1 MKEKFLIFLA
11 LIFLVTL
18 LIGLNAASYVQK
30 EKVPDMEFMP
40 NRSSYNVGATGTRA
54 FYDLLAETGRTV
66 TRWQEPPS
74 ALLNYGERSP
84 STFVVIGTLRR
95 EFEEKEIEHLKQWV
109 SQGGRLIIID
119 RNPLEKLIETN
130 AVNWKVSVPGNF
142 PEIAPDS
149 NDSEPNNFPTIA
161 TNPSDQNQM
170 TVGESASKPTQP
182 TIFTKKVNSVQQ
194 SRFATSIKIE
204 RLETESDFEANEEVS
219 GDSQTE
225 INESPTIEQ
234 SNTSE
239 EFYSEDE
246 PPPMATPAPITE
258 NSGEGSGAGSD
269 EEVFI
274 DEEASPTPIIRREG
288 VITKTGSASDEE
300 SEAQIAP
307 VIHLAKNERNILVD
321 FPYGSGQIVLLSD
334 PYIVSNGG
342 INLVDNAQL
351 AVNIVAADGGIIAFD
366 EYHQGFG
373 SGNNRLL
380 SYFEGTPVVA
390 FFLQIAALLGLIFF
404 TRSRRFARPL
414 PAVEPNRLSKL
425 EYVSAM
431 AQLQERTKAFDLA
444 IENVYKDFRRRVS
457 KLVGVDN
464 HSTSREKLA
473 GLIAERSKLSA
484 KEIEDLMFKCEDI
497 IHGETTNKKEVVD
510 LTSRLRELENE
521 LGLQRRKKVK
531 SKK

>member
-11 LIFLVTL
+11 LIFLITL

-54 FYDLLAETGRTV
+54 FYDLLAETGRNV

-84 STFVVIGTLRR
+84 STFVVIGTIRR
-95 EFEEKEIEHLKQWV
+95 EFDETEIEHLKQWV
-109 SQGGRLIIID
+109 SQGGRLVIID
-119 RNPLEKLIETN
+119 REPLEDLIKSTY
-130 AVNWKVSVPGNF
+130 NWSISVSKPDNIPGLDTD
-142 PEIAPDS
+142 PA
-149 NDSEPNNFPTIA
+149 
-161 TNPSDQNQM
+161 DQKQM
-170 TVGESASKPTQP
+170 TVGEVAAKPTQP
-182 TIFTKKVNSVQQ
+182 TVYTKTVNAVQP
-194 SRFATSIKIE
+194 SSFATSIIFE
-204 RLETESDFEANEEVS
+204 RSADKNYDEPSNEPQ
-219 GDSQTE
+219 GDPQIQS
-225 INESPTIEQ
+225 NEQQVIEQ

-246 PPPMATPAPITE
+246 PPPPPV
-258 NSGEGSGAGSD
+258 SSEGSRSGAG
-269 EEVFI
+269 
-274 DEEASPTPIIRREG
+274 ASESENTETNSTTITRREG
-288 VITKTGSASDEE
+288 VITKSASENIEE
-300 SEAQIAP
+300 NQVQIAP
-307 VIHLAKNERNILVD
+307 VIHLANDKKNILVD

-351 AVNIVAADGGIIAFD
+351 AINIVAADGGIIAFD

-380 SYFEGTPVVA
+380 TYFEGTPVIA
-390 FFLQIAALLGLIFF
+390 FLLQFFALIALIFF
-404 TRSRRFARPL
+404 TQSRRFARPL
-414 PAVEPNRLSKL
+414 PADEPNRLSKL

-457 KLVGVDN
+457 RLVGVDN
-464 HSTSREKLA
+464 HSTRREDLA
-473 GLIAERSKLSA
+473 ALIAERSKLSA

-497 IHGETTNKKEVVD
+497 IHGEPTNKKEVVD
-510 LTSRLRELENE
+510 LTSRLRRLENE
-521 LGLQRRKKVK
+521 LGLQRRK
-531 SKK
+531 SKRKAK